1 LKSLGRWPERG
12 RFLSTTLLKGTLKTP
27 PQQGLTAAESRSNL
41 HNAFIVPTTTSARD
55 ILLVGD
61 VMTTGE
67 TVREFCRVLMKN
79 NIAEVQVAVI
89 GRA

>member
-1 LKSLGRWPERG
+1 M
-12 RFLSTTLLKGTLKTP
+12 FLSTTLLQGTLETP
-27 PQQGLTAAESRSNL
+27 PQHVLTAAERRNNL
-41 HNAFIVPTTTSARD
+41 RNAFIVTATASARN
-55 ILLVGD
+55 ILPVDD